1 MIAGDDDH
9 KLENN
14 PGRGKALEASMAVN
28 GMVVFPNFTVEQR
41 EEATIM
47 GQVFGVILILGVVM
61 GFVFRAQA
69 QDGNNLLV
77 LDVYSVKLH
86 SDAAH
91 EKAFALWA
99 KSLRASDGGSY
110 EHSPVIHEIYR
121 LDTAVSINKHCR
133 TGGGS
138 EEQISVVGRVEPDKG
153 GEKYKVEFSELGR
166 PPAYDGRTA
175 LTIASKERRVFVLP
189 AVELGTAEMLE
200 TVMALEYKVEQK
212 QNGLGRNIERQNK
225 INEKNVL

>member
-1 MIAGDDDH
+1 
-9 KLENN
+9 
-14 PGRGKALEASMAVN
+14 
-28 GMVVFPNFTVEQR
+28 
-41 EEATIM
+41 
-47 GQVFGVILILGVVM
+47 
-61 GFVFRAQA
+61 
-69 QDGNNLLV
+69 
-77 LDVYSVKLH
+77 
-86 SDAAH
+86 
-91 EKAFALWA
+91 
-99 KSLRASDGGSY
+99 
-110 EHSPVIHEIYR
+110 
-121 LDTAVSINKHCR
+121 VSINKHCR
-133 TGGGS
+133 TGEGS

>member
-1 MIAGDDDH
+1 VAEGYATAATVAKYGKVPAVAAFDSGNLLAVARALHERWPDKQVMIAGDDDH

-121 LDTAVSINKHCR
+121 
-133 TGGGS
+133 
-138 EEQISVVGRVEPDKG
+138 
-153 GEKYKVEFSELGR
+153 
-166 PPAYDGRTA
+166 
-175 LTIASKERRVFVLP
+175 
-189 AVELGTAEMLE
+189 
-200 TVMALEYKVEQK
+200 
-212 QNGLGRNIERQNK
+212 
-225 INEKNVL
+225 

>member
-121 LDTAVSINKHCR
+121 
-133 TGGGS
+133 
-138 EEQISVVGRVEPDKG
+138 
-153 GEKYKVEFSELGR
+153 
-166 PPAYDGRTA
+166 
-175 LTIASKERRVFVLP
+175 
-189 AVELGTAEMLE
+189 
-200 TVMALEYKVEQK
+200 
-212 QNGLGRNIERQNK
+212 
-225 INEKNVL
+225 